1 MSQQDLDSGVP
12 TTPAASPDSIELQ
25 ATSTPAASPDSIELQ
40 ATSDANGAAEEGM
53 QTPPVKER
61 DLSFGGSLA
70 ISSLGFVRV
79 GKKTGV
85 KIPETPQGITKEWLT
100 QVYQNRGY
108 LREGGHVSEVKIKSL
123 GDGLGVA
130 GDLARVSVELVGA
143 TPFAP
148 RSFVAKFTPKVASI
162 MTSLVLKFQFATEA
176 HWCHSSPHPSPTPHP
191 SPEH

>member
-1 MSQQDLDSGVP
+1 MSADSDVAGVP
-12 TTPAASPDSIELQ
+12 KAPAD
-25 ATSTPAASPDSIELQ
+25 ASPDSIELQ
-40 ATSDANGAAEEGM
+40 ATSDTNGAAEGM
-53 QTPPVKER
+53 QTPPVTRER
-61 DLSFGGSLA
+61 DLFGGSLA
-70 ISSLGFVRV
+70 MDSPGFVRV
-79 GKKTGV
+79 GRKTGV

-108 LREGGHVSEVKIKSL
+108 LRESGHVSDVTIKPL

-143 TPFAP
+143 MHFAP

-176 HWCHSSPHPSPTPHP
+176 HWYL
-191 SPEH
+191 

>member
-1 MSQQDLDSGVP
+1 MSKDSDVGGVP
-12 TTPAASPDSIELQ
+12 TALADASPDN
-25 ATSTPAASPDSIELQ
+25 IELQ
-40 ATSDANGAAEEGM
+40 ATSDANGAVEEGM
-53 QTPPVKER
+53 QTPPVTRER
-61 DLSFGGSLA
+61 DLFGGSLA
-70 ISSLGFVRV
+70 LDSPGFVRV
-79 GKKTGV
+79 GRKPGTL

-108 LREGGHVSEVKIKSL
+108 LRESGRVTEVTIKPL

-143 TPFAP
+143 MHFAP

-176 HWCHSSPHPSPTPHP
+176 HWYL
-191 SPEH
+191 

>member
-1 MSQQDLDSGVP
+1 MSQEDLASGVP
-12 TTPAASPDSIELQ
+12 TTPA
-25 ATSTPAASPDSIELQ
+25 AASPDSIELQ
-40 ATSDANGAAEEGM
+40 ATSDANGAAAEEGM
-53 QTPPVKER
+53 QTPPVRER
-61 DLSFGGSLA
+61 DLFGGSLA
-70 ISSLGFVRV
+70 VSSPGFVRV

-85 KIPETPQGITKEWLT
+85 KIPETPEGITKEWLT

-108 LREGGHVSEVKIKSL
+108 LHEGGHVSEVKIKPL

-143 TPFAP
+143 APFAP

-176 HWCHSSPHPSPTPHP
+176 HWCHSSPYSSRNPPPSPSPPP
-191 SPEH
+191 SPDH

>member
-1 MSQQDLDSGVP
+1 MATQHLDSGVP

-25 ATSTPAASPDSIELQ
+25 ATS
-40 ATSDANGAAEEGM
+40 NGAAEEGM
-53 QTPPVKER
+53 QTPPVRER
-61 DLSFGGSLA
+61 DLSGGSLA
-70 ISSLGFVRV
+70 LSSPGFVRV

-108 LREGGHVSEVKIKSL
+108 LREGGQVSEVKIKPL

-143 TPFAP
+143 TPSAP

-176 HWCHSSPHPSPTPHP
+176 HWCRSSPNPSPTPHP
-191 SPEH
+191 SPDH